1 MNATLQS
8 LCDSYV
14 QNRDILKKAEKM
26 APTYL
31 YPVCAEWF
39 CAQGKTANQE
49 QIAACKAL
57 LKKKTNV
64 FSSFRGTATL
74 PLLCL
79 LSLEDDPEQKL
90 DDILARYAL
99 LKKSFMSSEALALAA
114 LLLPGS
120 ENAEALGS
128 RAKTIYHRMSKNHP
142 FLTSSD
148 DMVYAVLMAATGK
161 KEEAL
166 FTELEECYAILKDS
180 FGKSSHAMASACVLA
195 LDGRTPP
202 EKAYRVAELY
212 DAIAQSGLKYGKNY
226 ELPVLASLS
235 LTGADSRLLASDL
248 VEMDAFLSDQKGY
261 GFFGMGK
268 KARLMHAAMLLS
280 IAYGNN
286 CHMTEA
292 AYVSMFALIAAQRR
306 AAANS

>member
-8 LCDSYV
+8 LCDNYV
-14 QNRDILKKAEKM
+14 QNRDILKNADKM
-26 APTYL
+26 VSAYL

-64 FSSFRGTATL
+64 FSNFRGTATL

-79 LSLEDDPEQKL
+79 LSTEDDPEQKL
-90 DDILARYAL
+90 DEILARYAL

-114 LLLPGS
+114 LLLPS
-120 ENAEALGS
+120 CEDAEALGV
-128 RAKTIYHRMSKNHP
+128 RAKAIYRRMSKNHP
-142 FLTSSD
+142 FLTSSE
-148 DMVYAVLMAATGK
+148 DMIYALLMAATGK
-161 KEEAL
+161 EEDAL

-180 FGKSSHAMASACVLA
+180 FGASTHTLGSAFVLA
-195 LDGRTPP
+195 LDGRTPL

-248 VEMDAFLSDQKGY
+248 VEMDAFLSGQKGY

-268 KARLMHAAMLLS
+268 KTRLMHAAMLLS
-280 IAYGNN
+280 IAHGSN

-292 AYVSMFALIAAQRR
+292 AYISMFALIAAQRR
-306 AAANS
+306 AAANT